1 MIKKIYQFK
10 DVLTLLESY
19 PDISVNSESF
29 SFLFKDAW
37 TWLKNVA
44 ESIGI
49 SEPRTNLLLSRI
61 KGTTYD
67 EELDSWSFSDEGKAI
82 INSVIER
89 YYDWYCFEILVN
101 PLADSDSEINKK
113 TMQFFT
119 QFINVYNNTYDKYVS
134 LLSNLANLKNSL
146 ISGKDNS
153 FHSETDTT
161 GNGLNRFNDT
171 PQNSGTFD
179 DDMHTTN
186 LTETET
192 SGNSETTGN
201 NVNNDLYNVEKL
213 ELLNRKYQNV
223 MLDWSNEFRRLFYM
237 EVC

>member
-10 DVLTLLESY
+10 DVLALLESY

-49 SEPRTNLLLSRI
+49 SEPRTNLLLLRI
-61 KGTTYD
+61 KGTSYD
-67 EELDSWSFSDEGKAI
+67 EELDSWSLSDEGKAI
-82 INSVIER
+82 INSVIQR
-89 YYDWYCFEILVN
+89 YYDLYCFEIVES
-101 PLADSDSEINKK
+101 PFKQSDSEINKK

-223 MLDWSNEFRRLFYM
+223 MLDWSNEFRILFFM